1 MRHVRNAVLTIAV
14 ALLLSACKD
23 GIRVPVYRIQ
33 VNQGNLLEQQLVDA
47 VKPGMTK
54 RQVALVLGTPAIQS
68 PFDQDRWDYTA
79 SKGKRGGKPDVKSL
93 TLYFEDNALVRMEG
107 DYFPRNE
114 EQLLNEAT
122 RLRGR
127 PVDPIEELNA
137 KRAREKQ
144 QRNGPPGGG

>member
-1 MRHVRNAVLTIAV
+1 MRLLHTGVVVVA
-14 ALLLSACKD
+14 ALLMSAC
-23 GIRVPVYRIQ
+23 VYKVK
-33 VNQGNLLEQQLVDA
+33 VNQGNLLEQQLVDS

-54 RQVALVLGTPAIQS
+54 RQVSLVLGTPAIQS

-79 SKGKRGGKPDVKSL
+79 SIGKRGAEPEVKTL
-93 TLYFEDNALVRMEG
+93 TLFFDNNALVRMEG

-114 EQLLNEAT
+114 EDLVREAV

-137 KRAREKQ
+137 KRAKEKQ
-144 QRNGPPGGG
+144 KRGGGG